1 MSVSGEKIFWA
12 TFLVLALVLTSCQPP
27 PSTSTPDVEKID
39 VGAQLEP
46 RLLTEVHLQAVYEI
60 PSFIEGMKP
69 SHDEMRYL
77 LYLPDGYWDDEDRLW
92 PMIFFLHGAGGDDN
106 DSSFVMS
113 MGLPEVLYAGDQPD
127 DFPFV
132 VVSPQA
138 FPNTAWW
145 VGDTLAI
152 LNALIEEVI
161 SIYRVDPDRVYL
173 TGLSMGGYGSW
184 ILATTYPEKFAA
196 MVSVSGSGYRT
207 SVIPGKD
214 ILCKLKD
221 IPVWAI
227 HGAQDMISA
236 LEPNKIFVFALKSMC
251 LGEVKW
257 TVYDDLGH
265 GGTYRKAYRDPAIYK
280 WMLEH
285 SR

>member
-1 MSVSGEKIFWA
+1 MSVSGMKLFRFV
-12 TFLVLALVLTSCQPP
+12 FLVLTLVLTSCQPSP
-27 PSTSTPDVEKID
+27 DVSTPDVEEGD
-39 VGAQLEP
+39 EGAQLEP
-46 RLLTEVHLQAVYEI
+46 RLLTEVHLQAVYKI
-60 PSFIEGMKP
+60 PSLIEEKKP
-69 SHDEMRYL
+69 THDEMRYL
-77 LYLPDGYWDDEDRLW
+77 LYLPEGYWDDAERLW
-92 PMIFFLHGAGGDDN
+92 PMIFFLHGAGGEDN

-113 MGLPEVLYAGDQPD
+113 MGLPEVLYTGEQPD

-145 VGDTLAI
+145 AGDTLAI
-152 LNALIEEVI
+152 LNALLEEVI
-161 SIYRVDPDRVYL
+161 TTYKVDPDRVYL

-207 SVIPGKD
+207 SVIPGED
-214 ILCKLKD
+214 VLCKLKD

-227 HGAQDMISA
+227 HGVQDMISA
-236 LEPNKIFVFALKSMC
+236 LEPNKRFVFVLKSFC
-251 LGEVKW
+251 LGEVIW
-257 TVYDDLGH
+257 TQYDDLGH
-265 GGTYRKAYRDPAIYK
+265 GGTYRRAYRDPAIYK